1 MIQYAQTLTFVEV
14 YLYQDLMLYVKQIF
28 KVMLISIFTA
38 LIAGSIQDV
47 LADTLDDEYK
57 QVLLRNSEYQV
68 HLQVIVRDTSGGLIS
83 VTESTNGYYTPH
95 EITDEAFDRC
105 FSPNI
110 CKKEIVV
117 IDNKKYEKVPF
128 VQKYGIESSEP
139 KLQFKIRVIVQE
151 ENVLVDKNLFSIF
164 VPLIWMEEG
173 DVIDTKWNVFREFN

>member
-1 MIQYAQTLTFVEV
+1 MFYVEQ
-14 YLYQDLMLYVKQIF
+14 LF
-28 KVMLISIFTA
+28 KVMLIPIFTA
-38 LIAGSIQDV
+38 LIAGSIQDI
-47 LADTLDDEYK
+47 LADKLSDEYK
-57 QVLLRNSEYQV
+57 PVLLKNSEYLV
-68 HLQVIVRDTSGGLIS
+68 HLQVVLRDAGGGLIS
-83 VTESTNGYYTPH
+83 VTESTNGYYIPH
-95 EITDEAFDRC
+95 EITDEAFDYC

-128 VQKYGIESSEP
+128 AQKYGIESSEP

>member
-1 MIQYAQTLTFVEV
+1 
-14 YLYQDLMLYVKQIF
+14 MLYVKQIF
-28 KVMLISIFTA
+28 KVMLISIFTE

-57 QVLLRNSEYQV
+57 QVPLRNSEYQV

-83 VTESTNGYYTPH
+83 VTESTNGYYTQH

-117 IDNKKYEKVPF
+117 IDNKKYEKVQF
-128 VQKYGIESSEP
+128 TDKYSLEARSTLMFLIIAELSIIDGNE
-139 KLQFKIRVIVQE
+139 IVM
-151 ENVLVDKNLFSIF
+151 VDAPIFQAF
-164 VPLIWMEEG
+164 VPLVHLEE
-173 DVIDTKWNVFREFN
+173 DNVIYAQWTIFRDLK

>member
-1 MIQYAQTLTFVEV
+1 MFYVEQ
-14 YLYQDLMLYVKQIF
+14 LF
-28 KVMLISIFTA
+28 KVMLIPIFTT

-47 LADTLDDEYK
+47 LADKLSDEYK
-57 QVLLRNSEYQV
+57 PVLLKNSEYLV
-68 HLQVIVRDTSGGLIS
+68 HLQVILRDAGGGLIS
-83 VTESTNGYYTPH
+83 VTESTNGYYIPH
-95 EITDEAFDRC
+95 EITDEAFDYC
-105 FSPNI
+105 FSPSI

-128 VQKYGIESSEP
+128 AQKYGIESSEP

>member
-1 MIQYAQTLTFVEV
+1 
-14 YLYQDLMLYVKQIF
+14 MLYVKQIF

-57 QVLLRNSEYQV
+57 QVPLRNSEYQV

-83 VTESTNGYYTPH
+83 VTESTNGYYTQH

-117 IDNKKYEKVPF
+117 IDNKKYEKVLF
-128 VQKYGIESSEP
+128 AQKYGMDSSLP
-139 KLQFKIRVIVQE
+139 KMQFKIRAFVQTE
-151 ENVLVDKNLFSIF
+151 ENLIVDATIF
-164 VPLIWMEEG
+164 KILVPLVYTEMG
-173 DVIDTKWNVFREFN
+173 DVINTQWNILRELN

>member
-1 MIQYAQTLTFVEV
+1 MFYVEQ
-14 YLYQDLMLYVKQIF
+14 LF
-28 KVMLISIFTA
+28 KVMLIPIFTT
-38 LIAGSIQDV
+38 LIAGSIQDI
-47 LADTLDDEYK
+47 LADKLSDEYK
-57 QVLLRNSEYQV
+57 PVLLKNSEYLV
-68 HLQVIVRDTSGGLIS
+68 HLQVVLRDAGGGLIS
-83 VTESTNGYYTPH
+83 VTESTNGYYIPH
-95 EITDEAFDRC
+95 EITDEAFDYC
-105 FSPNI
+105 FSPSI

-128 VQKYGIESSEP
+128 AQKYGIESSEP

>member
-83 VTESTNGYYTPH
+83 VTESTNGYYTQH

-128 VQKYGIESSEP
+128 AQKYGIESSEP

>member
-1 MIQYAQTLTFVEV
+1 MKKLTVV
-14 YLYQDLMLYVKQIF
+14 
-28 KVMLISIFTA
+28 LISVIFTT
-38 LIAGSIQDV
+38 LIIGSIQ
-47 LADTLDDEYK
+47 LISADHLEPGLGIFKNEKEINTISTEDSKYQIYVTVEI
-57 QVLLRNSEYQV
+57 RNVQGE
-68 HLQVIVRDTSGGLIS
+68 LIS
-83 VTESTNGYYTPH
+83 VTEATNGYYISH
-95 EITDEAFDRC
+95 EITDESFDKC
-105 FSPNI
+105 FGANI

-128 VQKYGIESSEP
+128 AQKYGIESSEP

>member
-1 MIQYAQTLTFVEV
+1 
-14 YLYQDLMLYVKQIF
+14 MLYVKQIF

-57 QVLLRNSEYQV
+57 QVPLRNSEYQV

-83 VTESTNGYYTPH
+83 VTESTNGYYTQH
-95 EITDEAFDRC
+95 EITHEAFDRC

-128 VQKYGIESSEP
+128 AQKYGIESSEP